1 MCRQLPFICFCRGV
15 MFESQAKE
23 QTLPMLWALRLVLRK
38 KRRIEL
44 TRTVCLTFELLGQIC
59 NSLYCQPYNSYNVSS
74 EI

>member
-23 QTLPMLWALRLVLRK
+23 QTLPMLWALHLVLRK

-44 TRTVCLTFELLGQIC
+44 T
-59 NSLYCQPYNSYNVSS
+59 
-74 EI
+74 